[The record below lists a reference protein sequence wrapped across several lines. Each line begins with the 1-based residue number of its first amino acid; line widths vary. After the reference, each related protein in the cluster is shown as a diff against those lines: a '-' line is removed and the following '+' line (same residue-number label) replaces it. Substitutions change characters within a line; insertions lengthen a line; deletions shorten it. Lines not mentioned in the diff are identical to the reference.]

1 MKKNKQSIL
10 FAEFRQLLEG
20 LGYKL
25 KRTEAGE
32 IFHNAKEGLML
43 FRRYGDDES
52 VYPGDLLRTRKFLDL
67 RGLLD
72 EADFD
77 TFMQRA
83 NKPA

>member
-1 MKKNKQSIL
+1 MKKNKSIN

-20 LGYKL
+20 LGYQL

-32 IFHNAKEGLML
+32 IFRHAKEGLLL
-43 FRRYGDDES
+43 FRRYGDDET

-67 RGLLD
+67 RGMLE

-77 TFMQRA
+77 TFIQRA

>member
-1 MKKNKQSIL
+1 MKKNRSIP
-10 FAEFRQLLEG
+10 FAEFQQLLER

-25 KRTEAGE
+25 KRTDTGE
-32 IFHNAKEGLML
+32 IFHHPKEGLIL
-43 FRRYGDDES
+43 FRRYADDES

-67 RGLLD
+67 RGLLE

>member
-1 MKKNKQSIL
+1 MKKNKSIP

-25 KRTEAGE
+25 KRTDDGE
-32 IFHNAKEGLML
+32 IFHHPREGLIL
-43 FRRYGDDES
+43 FRHYGDDEP
-52 VYPGDLLRTRKFLDL
+52 VFPGDFLRIRKFLDL
-67 RGLLD
+67 RGMME

-83 NKPA
+83 NTPA

>member
-1 MKKNKQSIL
+1 
-10 FAEFRQLLEG
+10 
-20 LGYKL
+20 
-25 KRTEAGE
+25 
-32 IFHNAKEGLML
+32 ML
-43 FRRYGDDES
+43 FRRYGDDEP

-67 RGLLD
+67 RGLLE